1 MTTFFLLIVT
11 AVLASSVQGKCRF
24 SPDKLPAKIEK
35 YNDCLKRGF
44 ETSVEGCVEVERAVG
59 RFRWNDR
66 RKCAE
71 LEKYLIKCGHTCNG
85 GWSEYGE
92 WSECSA
98 ECDGGTQ
105 TRTKEC
111 NNPAPQ
117 HGGADCEGEG
127 EETRE
132 CNTHSCPG
140 LQHIR

>member
-1 MTTFFLLIVT
+1 MLYFIV
-11 AVLASSVQGKCRF
+11 
-24 SPDKLPAKIEK
+24 D
-35 YNDCLKRGF
+35 
-44 ETSVEGCVEVERAVG
+44 
-59 RFRWNDR
+59 
-66 RKCAE
+66 
-71 LEKYLIKCGHTCNG
+71 G

-127 EETRE
+127 EETRD

-140 LQHIR
+140 LYKITCYRDSLICPCSLNF

>member
-1 MTTFFLLIVT
+1 MLYY
-11 AVLASSVQGKCRF
+11 SV
-24 SPDKLPAKIEK
+24 D
-35 YNDCLKRGF
+35 
-44 ETSVEGCVEVERAVG
+44 
-59 RFRWNDR
+59 
-66 RKCAE
+66 
-71 LEKYLIKCGHTCNG
+71 G

-132 CNTHSCPG
+132 CNTQACEGIYFNKDKNLIKTKFKFFSQSIHMDMI
-140 LQHIR
+140 LII

>member
-1 MTTFFLLIVT
+1 MLYC
-11 AVLASSVQGKCRF
+11 SV
-24 SPDKLPAKIEK
+24 D
-35 YNDCLKRGF
+35 
-44 ETSVEGCVEVERAVG
+44 
-59 RFRWNDR
+59 
-66 RKCAE
+66 
-71 LEKYLIKCGHTCNG
+71 G

-132 CNTHSCPG
+132 CNAHSCPG
-140 LQHIR
+140 YRGFFHIPIHLVLNLNPVDSYSGERF